1 MLRFKTDDILSIAAL
16 MEKGGLCVFPTDTVY
31 GIGGVYDNPMVLP
44 KIYGAKHR
52 DIDKKIPLLVSDAE
66 MITEFI
72 ADEIPRDMRRLIQ
85 LFSPGA
91 LTYVLPGKESMRE
104 FAASDGSIGV
114 RIPNSPF
121 LRQLIKKL
129 GKPLLATSANL
140 SGHPELKTQGELER
154 TFMNSAD
161 GIVIGHQNPDAT
173 PSTIISFAEDLPRFL
188 RIGAI
193 PKEDIRRYIT
203 TKTHI
208 TFVCTGNTCRSP
220 LAEFYAKKILSQR
233 LYHVESAG
241 TSAVDGMDMAH
252 FSKKLVEEFGL
263 NPQKSAQQLT
273 PHLVRLSDIMLT
285 MEVNHS
291 LYIQRNLNACHVFL
305 LNDFAVNRGS
315 IHANGVYEI
324 SNQFTA
330 SEIADPVGK
339 DYSIYQQTLGEIA
352 GALDSITWDTD
363 NGKETTQ

>member
-1 MLRFKTDDILSIAAL
+1 MQRFKLNDIHAIAAL

-31 GIGGVYDNPMVLP
+31 GIGGIYDNPMVLP

-52 DIDKKIPLLVSDAE
+52 DIDKKIPLLVSDAD
-66 MITEFI
+66 MITDFI

-85 LFSPGA
+85 IFSPGA
-91 LTYVLPGKESMRE
+91 LTYVLTGKASMRE
-104 FAASDGSIGV
+104 FAAADGSIGV

-121 LRQLIKKL
+121 LRQLIKIL

-154 TFMNSAD
+154 TFMNTAD
-161 GIVIGHQNPDAT
+161 AIVIGPQSIDPI

-193 PKEDIRRYIT
+193 AKEDIRRYIT

-220 LAEFYAKKILSQR
+220 LAEYYAKKILSPR
-233 LYHVESAG
+233 LYYIDSAG
-241 TSAVDGMDMAH
+241 TSAVDGMEMAH
-252 FSKKLVEEFGL
+252 YSKKLVEEFGL
-263 NPQKSAQQLT
+263 HPDKIAQQLT
-273 PHLVRLSDIMLT
+273 PHIVKLSDIILT

-291 LYIQRNLNACHVFL
+291 LYIQRNMNACHVFL
-305 LNDFAVNRGS
+305 LNDFAVNHGAIRV
-315 IHANGVYEI
+315 NGEYEI
-324 SNQFTA
+324 SNHFTA

-339 DYSIYQQTLGEIA
+339 DFSVYQQTLGEIA
-352 GALDSITWDTD
+352 GALDSLTWDTD
-363 NGKETTQ
+363 NGKDILP